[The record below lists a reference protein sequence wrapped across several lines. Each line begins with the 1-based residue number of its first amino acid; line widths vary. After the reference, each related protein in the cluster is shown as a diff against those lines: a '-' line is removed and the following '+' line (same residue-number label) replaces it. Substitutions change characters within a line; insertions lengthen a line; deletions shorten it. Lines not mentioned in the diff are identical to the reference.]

1 VRTAPGARPVT
12 GDRAVTSSLRLA
24 EVLVGLAAEREPVRV
39 VTADGE
45 TVVGVARS
53 VGQDVVT
60 LRTGSDAAGTA
71 YVPLAAVAAV
81 VVGA

>member
-1 VRTAPGARPVT
+1 VR
-12 GDRAVTSSLRLA
+12 L
-24 EVLVGLAAEREPVRV
+24 

-45 TVVGVARS
+45 TIAGVAWS
-53 VGQDVVT
+53 VGQDVLT
-60 LRTGSDAAGTA
+60 LRVGSGAVRTA

>member
-1 VRTAPGARPVT
+1 
-12 GDRAVTSSLRLA
+12 
-24 EVLVGLAAEREPVRV
+24 VG
-39 VTADGE
+39 
-45 TVVGVARS
+45 GVAWS

-60 LRTGSDAAGTA
+60 LRSGSGAVRTA